1 VVVVAKEGRE
11 DEVLCCVAG
20 LTHCGMSACWRL
32 LQVGEARAHSL
43 PLGQQPQQLHRD
55 SSAGV
60 ADVPAASSLLPHDGR
75 KSPHGAH
82 NSSSSSAAAAAGGS
96 SSSADKGGGGS
107 SRWAQRTHST
117 QQPRLHLASEHG
129 SPGAGAPSGGGGVGS
144 RAAAK
149 GGLLDPGG
157 GEDES
162 HHVVMS
168 SGALL
173 HHLGANS
180 HQRSSAD

>member
-1 VVVVAKEGRE
+1 MQAFPV
-11 DEVLCCVAG
+11 VLCFVPGVLYA
-20 LTHCGMSACWRL
+20 LTHSTPHYGMSACWL

-55 SSAGV
+55 SSAGTP
-60 ADVPAASSLLPHDGR
+60 DVPAASLLPPHDGR
-75 KSPHGAH
+75 KPPHGAH
-82 NSSSSSAAAAAGGS
+82 GSSTAAAGGGSSS

-107 SRWAQRTHST
+107 PWVQRTRSE
-117 QQPRLHLASEHG
+117 QQPRLHLPSEHG
-129 SPGAGAPSGGGGVGS
+129 SAVAAAATSGVGS

-149 GGLLDPGG
+149 GAGLLDPGG
-157 GEDES
+157 GGDDES

>member
-1 VVVVAKEGRE
+1 MQALFV
-11 DEVLCCVAG
+11 VLCFVPGVLYALTQHPTFG
-20 LTHCGMSACWRL
+20 LSACWL

-55 SSAGV
+55 SSAGTP
-60 ADVPAASSLLPHDGR
+60 DVPAASLLPHDGR

-82 NSSSSSAAAAAGGS
+82 GNSGSSTAAAGGSS

-107 SRWAQRTHST
+107 PWAQRTHSE
-117 QQPRLHLASEHG
+117 QPRLHLPSEHG
-129 SPGAGAPSGGGGVGS
+129 SAAAAATGGGGGVGS

-149 GGLLDPGG
+149 GAGLLDPGG
-157 GEDES
+157 GGDDES